1 MVKKKIEEVSQCQFC
16 RFFLIE
22 KNEELGEC
30 RRNPPSMYVEDD
42 EVGYS
47 FPVVPLTEW
56 CGEFQRKLDS

>member
-1 MVKKKIEEVSQCQFC
+1 MVKKKPEELKQCQSC

-30 RRNPPSMYVEDD
+30 RRNPPSMYSDD
-42 EVGYS
+42 GEIGYA

-56 CGEFQRKLDS
+56 CGEFQWKLDS